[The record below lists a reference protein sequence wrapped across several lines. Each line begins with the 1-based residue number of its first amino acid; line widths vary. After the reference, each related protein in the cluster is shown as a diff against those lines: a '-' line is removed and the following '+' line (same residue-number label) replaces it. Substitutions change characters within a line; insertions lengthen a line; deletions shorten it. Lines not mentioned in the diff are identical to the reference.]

1 MACTRAK
8 RLHVISYPSTFV
20 DGRSKQLPAR
30 RSKFLDEMM
39 FALEEGRGM
48 AGVVELRTG
57 G

>member
-8 RLHVISYPSTFV
+8 RLHVISYPSTVV
-20 DGRSKQLPAR
+20 DGRGRPLPVR

-39 FALEEGRGM
+39 CALEEGRGM

>member
-8 RLHVISYPSTFV
+8 RLHVISYPSTVV
-20 DGRSKQLPAR
+20 DGCGRPLPAR

-39 FALEEGRGM
+39 CALEEGRGM